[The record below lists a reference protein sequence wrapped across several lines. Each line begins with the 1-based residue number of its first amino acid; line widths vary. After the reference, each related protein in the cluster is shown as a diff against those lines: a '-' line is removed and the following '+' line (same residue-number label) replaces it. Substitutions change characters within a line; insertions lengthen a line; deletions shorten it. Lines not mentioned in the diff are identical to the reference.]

1 MTGPNS
7 PHYFSPLKNAKNA
20 QKILP
25 KISKISK
32 MRIFAVPPQL
42 SFYIWLFLVNISV
55 FKEKKK
61 REKEKPELQHLTECG
76 REAYS

>member
-32 MRIFAVPPQL
+32 MRIFAVPPNNPIIRVIIRL
-42 SFYIWLFLVNISV
+42 LLEFEFY
-55 FKEKKK
+55 
-61 REKEKPELQHLTECG
+61 
-76 REAYS
+76 